1 MKQMEC
7 LRCGASMQCLGRE
20 KFQLGEAGILLGDL
34 PHLFAG
40 ALELEVYA
48 CPVCG
53 KVEFYSPKLTK
64 GELTGYSHEDLPQ
77 KKCPHCGETHDFDY
91 PKCPYCGHDYYA

>member
-53 KVEFYSPKLTK
+53 KVEFYRPKLTK

-91 PKCPYCGHDYYA
+91 PQCPYCGHDYYA